1 MKLSKNRIYLLVL
14 LPLLMV
20 ALGSCRIYRFRD
32 VNIDADLKTVKV
44 NYIENKARYKNPQL
58 SPQLSDRLRQK
69 INNQTSLTQVQG
81 DDANLE
87 ITGVITEYNP
97 TLTAGISGQQAATN
111 RLNISVSI
119 SIKNR
124 LDDKKSREEVV
135 TRNFDYSASLSLDQ
149 AEAQL
154 NSTII
159 QNLTDEIFNRIFSN
173 W

>member
-1 MKLSKNRIYLLVL
+1 MAMLSILLVNL
-14 LPLLMV
+14 
-20 ALGSCRIYRFRD
+20 AGCKIYRFRD
-32 VNIDADLKTVKV
+32 VNIDPDIKTVKV

-58 SPQLSDRLRQK
+58 SPLLSDKLRQK
-69 INNQTSLTQVQG
+69 INNQTSLTQIQG

-87 ITGVITEYNP
+87 ISGTITEYN
-97 TLTAGISGQQAATN
+97 TTTSGISNQQAATN
-111 RLNISVSI
+111 RLIVSVSI
-119 SIKNR
+119 TIKNR

-135 TRNFDYSASLSLDQ
+135 SRNFDFAASLTLDQ

>member
-1 MKLSKNRIYLLVL
+1 MKNIISLILATVL
-14 LPLLMV
+14 II
-20 ALGSCRIYRFRD
+20 GTTGCRVYRFKD
-32 VNIDADLKTVKV
+32 VNIDSDIKTVKV

-69 INNQTSLTQVQG
+69 INNQTRLTQVQG

-87 ITGVITEYNP
+87 ISGTITSYDP
-97 TLTAGISGQQAATN
+97 TLTSGISNQQAATN

-124 LDDKKSREEVV
+124 LDDKKSREETV
-135 TRNFDYSASLSLDQ
+135 TRNFDYAATLSLDQ

>member
-1 MKLSKNRIYLLVL
+1 MVLLAILLVNL
-14 LPLLMV
+14 
-20 ALGSCRIYRFRD
+20 AGCRIYRFRD
-32 VNIDADLKTVKV
+32 VNIDPDIKTVKV
-44 NYIENKARYKNPQL
+44 NYIENRARYKNPQL
-58 SPQLSDRLRQK
+58 SPQLSDKLRQK
-69 INNQTSLTQVQG
+69 INNQTSLTQIQG

-87 ITGVITEYNP
+87 ISGTITDYN
-97 TLTAGISGQQAATN
+97 TTTSGISNQQAATN
-111 RLNISVSI
+111 RLIVSVSI
-119 SIKNR
+119 TIKNR

-135 TRNFDYSASLSLDQ
+135 SRNFDFAATLTLDQ

>member
-1 MKLSKNRIYLLVL
+1 MKKTRNFLLFAL
-14 LPLLMV
+14 TLTLLMGV
-20 ALGSCRIYRFRD
+20 SGCRIYRFND
-32 VNIDADLKTVKV
+32 VNIDGDIKTVKV

-69 INNQTSLTQVQG
+69 INNQTRLTQIQG

-87 ITGVITEYNP
+87 ISGVITQYDP
-97 TLTAGISGQQAATN
+97 TLTSGISNQQAATN

-119 SIKNR
+119 TIKNR
-124 LDDKKSREEVV
+124 LDDKKSRQETV
-135 TRNFDYSASLSLDQ
+135 TRNFDYAATLSLDQ

>member
-1 MKLSKNRIYLLVL
+1 MNLLKKIL
-14 LPLLMV
+14 LFALMASIV
-20 ALGSCRIYRFRD
+20 AANSGCRVYRFKD
-32 VNIDADLKTVKV
+32 VNIDPDIKTVKV

-69 INNQTSLTQVQG
+69 INNQTRLTQVQG

-87 ITGVITEYNP
+87 ISGTITSYDP
-97 TLTAGISGQQAATN
+97 TLTSGISNQQAATN

-124 LDDKKSREEVV
+124 LDDKKSREETV
-135 TRNFDYSASLSLDQ
+135 TRNFDYAASLSLDQ

>member
-1 MKLSKNRIYLLVL
+1 MKHIKGSLLFVL
-14 LPLLMV
+14 TFTILFGI
-20 ALGSCRIYRFRD
+20 AGCRIYRFKD
-32 VNIDADLKTVKV
+32 VNIDPDIKTVKV
-44 NYIENKARYKNPQL
+44 NYIINKARYQNPQL
-58 SPQLSDRLRQK
+58 SPQLSDKLRQK
-69 INNQTSLTQVQG
+69 INNQTRLTQVQG

-87 ITGVITEYNP
+87 ISGVITSYDP
-97 TLTAGISGQQAATN
+97 TLTSGISNQQAATN

-119 SIKNR
+119 TIKNR
-124 LDDKKSREEVV
+124 LDDKKSREETV
-135 TRNFDYSASLSLDQ
+135 TRNFDYAATLSLDQ

>member
-1 MKLSKNRIYLLVL
+1 MKHIKGFLLFVL
-14 LPLLMV
+14 TFTILFGI
-20 ALGSCRIYRFRD
+20 AGCRIYRFKD
-32 VNIDADLKTVKV
+32 VNIDPDIKTVKV
-44 NYIENKARYKNPQL
+44 NYIINKARYQNPQL
-58 SPQLSDRLRQK
+58 SPQLSDKLRQK
-69 INNQTSLTQVQG
+69 INNQTRLTQVQG

-87 ITGVITEYNP
+87 ISGVITSYDP
-97 TLTAGISGQQAATN
+97 TLTSGISNQQAATN

-119 SIKNR
+119 TIKNR
-124 LDDKKSREEVV
+124 LDDKKSREETV
-135 TRNFDYSASLSLDQ
+135 TRNFDYAATLSLDQ

>member
-1 MKLSKNRIYLLVL
+1 MKHIKILLRIALAISLLVS
-14 LPLLMV
+14 V
-20 ALGSCRIYRFRD
+20 SGCKIYRFRD
-32 VNIDADLKTVKV
+32 VNIDPDLKTVKV
-44 NYIENKARYKNPQL
+44 YYIENKARYKNPQL
-58 SPQLSDRLRQK
+58 SPQLTDKLRQK

-87 ITGVITEYNP
+87 INATITTYDP
-97 TLTAGISGQQAATN
+97 TLTSGISGQQASIN
-111 RLNISVSI
+111 RLNISVSV
-119 SIKNR
+119 SIKNK

-135 TRNFDYSASLSLDQ
+135 SRNFDYAASLSLDQ

>member
-1 MKLSKNRIYLLVL
+1 M
-14 LPLLMV
+14 LMV

-32 VNIDADLKTVKV
+32 VNIDPDLKTVKV

-69 INNQTSLTQVQG
+69 INNQTSLTQVQN

-87 ITGVITEYNP
+87 ISGAITDYSVS
-97 TLTAGISGQQAATN
+97 TAGISNQQAASN
-111 RLNISVSI
+111 RLNVSVHI
-119 SIKNR
+119 TIKNH
-124 LDDKKSREEVV
+124 LDDKKSREEDVS
-135 TRNFDYSASLSLDQ
+135 RNFDFSSSLSLDQ

>member
-1 MKLSKNRIYLLVL
+1 MKHLKISLQ
-14 LPLLMV
+14 V
-20 ALGSCRIYRFRD
+20 ALVAMLFVGSAGCRVYRFKD
-32 VNIDADLKTVKV
+32 VNIDPDIKTVKV

-58 SPQLSDRLRQK
+58 SPQLSDKLRQK
-69 INNQTSLTQVQG
+69 INNQTSLTQVQN

-87 ITGVITEYNP
+87 ISGTITDYSP
-97 TLTAGISGQQAATN
+97 TTSGISSQQAATN
-111 RLNISVSI
+111 RLTVSVSI

-124 LDDKKSREEVV
+124 IDDKKSREEVV
-135 TRNFDYSASLSLDQ
+135 TRNFDFAASLSLDQ

>member
-1 MKLSKNRIYLLVL
+1 MKVL
-14 LPLLMV
+14 KFPLLFLLILSL
-20 ALGSCRIYRFRD
+20 AGCKIYRFRD
-32 VNIDADLKTVKV
+32 VNIDPDLKTVKV
-44 NYIENKARYKNPQL
+44 NYIENKARIKNMQL
-58 SPQLSDRLRQK
+58 SPQLTDKLRQK

-87 ITGVITEYNP
+87 ITGAITDY
-97 TLTAGISGQQAATN
+97 TTTTSGISNQQAATN
-111 RLNISVSI
+111 RLIVSVTI
-119 SIKNR
+119 SIKNK
-124 LDDKKSREEVV
+124 LDDKKSREETVS
-135 TRNFDYSASLSLDQ
+135 RNFDFAATLSLDQ

>member
-1 MKLSKNRIYLLVL
+1 MKHIKKSLLF
-14 LPLLMV
+14 
-20 ALGSCRIYRFRD
+20 ALTFTILCGIAGCRIYRFKD
-32 VNIDADLKTVKV
+32 VNIDPDIKTVKV
-44 NYIENKARYKNPQL
+44 NYIINKARYQNPQL
-58 SPQLSDRLRQK
+58 SPQLSDKLRQK
-69 INNQTSLTQVQG
+69 INNQTRLTQVQG

-87 ITGVITEYNP
+87 ISGVITSYDP
-97 TLTAGISGQQAATN
+97 TLTSGISNQQAATN

-119 SIKNR
+119 TIKNR
-124 LDDKKSREEVV
+124 LDDKKSREETV
-135 TRNFDYSASLSLDQ
+135 TRNFDYAATLSLDQ

>member
-1 MKLSKNRIYLLVL
+1 MKHIKFSLHLMLVAILLFGF
-14 LPLLMV
+14 
-20 ALGSCRIYRFRD
+20 AGCRVYRFRD
-32 VNIDADLKTVKV
+32 VNIDPDIKTVKV

-69 INNQTSLTQVQG
+69 INNQTRLTQVQG

-87 ITGVITEYNP
+87 ISGTITQYDP
-97 TLTAGISGQQAATN
+97 TTSGISNQQAATN
-111 RLNISVSI
+111 RLNISVTI

-124 LDDKKSREEVV
+124 LDEKKSREETI
-135 TRNFDYSASLSLDQ
+135 TRNFDFAASLSLDQ

-154 NSTII
+154 NATII

>member
-1 MKLSKNRIYLLVL
+1 VSIVFK
-14 LPLLMV
+14 
-20 ALGSCRIYRFRD
+20 D
-32 VNIDADLKTVKV
+32 VNIDPDIKTVKV

-69 INNQTSLTQVQG
+69 INNQTRLTQVQG

-87 ITGVITEYNP
+87 ISGTITAYD
-97 TLTAGISGQQAATN
+97 AGITSGISNQQAATN

-124 LDDKKSREEVV
+124 LDDKKSREETV
-135 TRNFDYSASLSLDQ
+135 TRNFDYAATLSLDQ

>member
-1 MKLSKNRIYLLVL
+1 MKQKVKFLLLL
-14 LPLLMV
+14 LPVVLF
-20 ALGSCRIYRFRD
+20 ALSSCRIYRFRD
-32 VNIDADLKTVKV
+32 VNIDPDLKTVKV

-58 SPQLSDRLRQK
+58 SPQLSDKLRQK

-81 DDANLE
+81 NEANLE
-87 ITGVITEYNP
+87 ITGAITDYSVI
-97 TLTAGISGQQAATN
+97 TAGISNQQAASN
-111 RLNISVSI
+111 RLNVSVHI
-119 SIKNR
+119 TIKNN
-124 LDDKKSREEVV
+124 LDDTKSREEDVS
-135 TRNFDYSASLSLDQ
+135 RNFDFSSSLSLDQ